1 MFTGFY
7 KVDIDNNKLKKGFVS
22 FRYRYKEN
30 GQTRSIS
37 NTSLKELEQ
46 DVLSRGLIWKI
57 VDKEKAYQ
65 TRLFDNNLFA
75 LKNQYQKNQF
85 IIDKKLEDN
94 ELSIQ
99 NLIKNK
105 NKLLKEKKD
114 IKSIFLEEK
123 KENIVLYKEQMGDV
137 DSQQDN
143 IYSQNISKALTSTG
157 FYLVSTAQCTQC
169 KSPIMYRYQ
178 YQDKDGKRKKIS
190 SIDLDKLEQRV
201 KARGLV
207 WKIVDKQ
214 KAQKTKEEWIKRKN
228 NIMRNI

>member
-22 FRYRYKEN
+22 FRYRYKED

-37 NTSLKELEQ
+37 NISLKELER
-46 DVLSRGLIWKI
+46 DILSRGLTWKV
-57 VDKEKAYQ
+57 VDKERAYQ
-65 TRLFDNNLFA
+65 TRLFDDNLSS
-75 LKNQYQKNQF
+75 LKNQYQKNQL

-94 ELSIQ
+94 ELHIQ
-99 NLIKNK
+99 NLINNK
-105 NKLLKEKKD
+105 NKLLKEKKN
-114 IKSIFLEEK
+114 IKNIFLKEK
-123 KENIVLYKEQMGDV
+123 KENIALYKEQTEDV
-137 DSQQDN
+137 DLQQHN

-157 FYLVSTAQCTQC
+157 FYLVSTAQCTKC
-169 KSPIMYRYQ
+169 KSPVMYRYQ

-201 KARGLV
+201 KAHGLV

-214 KAQKTKEEWIKRKN
+214 KAKKTKEEWIKRKN
-228 NIMRNI
+228 NIVESI

>member
-65 TRLFDNNLFA
+65 TRLFDDNLFA

-85 IIDKKLEDN
+85 IINKKIEDN
-94 ELSIQ
+94 ELYIQ
-99 NLIKNK
+99 NLIENK
-105 NKLLKEKKD
+105 NKLLKAKKD

-123 KENIVLYKEQMGDV
+123 KENIVLYKEQIGNV
-137 DSQQDN
+137 DSQQDD

-157 FYLVSTAQCTQC
+157 FYLVSTAQCAQC

-201 KARGLV
+201 KACGLR
-207 WKIVDKQ
+207 WEIIDKE
-214 KAQKTKEEWIKRKN
+214 KAEKTRKEWMDNKNKCIKEK
-228 NIMRNI
+228 

>member
-30 GQTRSIS
+30 GQIRSIS

-57 VDKEKAYQ
+57 VDKERAYQ
-65 TRLFDNNLFA
+65 TRLFDDNLFT

-85 IIDKKLEDN
+85 IIDKKIEDN
-94 ELSIQ
+94 ELYIQ
-99 NLIKNK
+99 NLIENK
-105 NKLLKEKKD
+105 NKLLKAKKD

-123 KENIVLYKEQMGDV
+123 KENIVLYKEQMRNV
-137 DSQQDN
+137 DSQQDD

-169 KSPIMYRYQ
+169 KSPIIYRYQ
-178 YQDKDGKRKKIS
+178 YPDKNGKRKKIS

-201 KARGLV
+201 KARGLRWEV
-207 WKIVDKQ
+207 IDKE
-214 KAQKTKEEWIKRKN
+214 KAEKTRKEWMDNKNKCIKEK
-228 NIMRNI
+228 